1 MRRVPA
7 SIKWNETVMETANNN
22 TPVQLGHF
30 LSRVD
35 FLRDICR
42 NKRVLDLGCSSGQFI
57 QDRLNRGSLLHAIL
71 QKEARALYGMDLDGA
86 SLAVMRDLGFGNLY
100 EGNAENL
107 DELNLDETFDVV
119 LAGDLL
125 EHVTRPGAML
135 DGIKR
140 FMHPVSGQFVVSTPN
155 AFGLN
160 FQIRRW
166 MGNYTEHPEH
176 VCFYSPETPQHL
188 LERHGYHVQ
197 EMQGCYTEPPHTW
210 KRKIEF
216 AVGSPLF
223 RMAPVL
229 AGTLIAVA
237 RLNQH
242 PEEVFR
248 AF

>member
-1 MRRVPA
+1 
-7 SIKWNETVMETANNN
+7 METSYTN
-22 TPVQLGHF
+22 TQLKLQHF

-35 FLRDICR
+35 FLREICR
-42 NKRVLDLGCSSGQFI
+42 GKRVLHLGCSSGQFI

-86 SLAVMRDLGFGNLY
+86 SLAVMRNLGFNNLY

-107 DELNLDETFDVV
+107 DELNLNETFDVV

-140 FMHPVSGQFVVSTPN
+140 FMHPVSGRFVVSTPN

-166 MGNYTEHPEH
+166 TGNYSEHPEH
-176 VCFYSPETPQHL
+176 VCFYSTETLQHL
-188 LERHGYHVQ
+188 LERHGYQVQ
-197 EMQGCYTEPPHTW
+197 EMQGYYTEPPHTW

-237 RLNQH
+237 TVSQNSK
-242 PEEVFR
+242 EVSR